1 MKDGRKVEKRKEGWN
16 VKRNKGC
23 KERMI
28 EGRKQEG
35 RKEAKKNLRKEQREG
50 TKGERK

>member
-1 MKDGRKVEKRKEGWN
+1 MKDGRKVEERKEGWN
-16 VKRNKGC
+16 AKRNKGS

-35 RKEAKKNLRKEQREG
+35 RKEGKKQKRS
-50 TKGERK
+50 